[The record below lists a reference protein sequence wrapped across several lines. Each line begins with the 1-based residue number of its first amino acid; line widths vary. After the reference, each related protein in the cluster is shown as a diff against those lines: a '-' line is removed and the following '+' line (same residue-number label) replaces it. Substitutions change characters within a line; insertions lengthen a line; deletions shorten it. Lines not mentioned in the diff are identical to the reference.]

1 MSNLSI
7 FVIIFFYMETKTIFD
22 NTETAFALKSDSE
35 LERAYFLFKMI
46 SKEPLVKIGT
56 AATKFALNLHLP
68 VEGLI
73 RSTVFDHFC
82 GGISEV
88 DCMNTVAQLQDAKV
102 YSVLDYSVEGKA
114 EEAQFDATMAK
125 VLELTDFAKNKDAM
139 PFSVF
144 KPTGLGRFYIWQ
156 KITEKKALT
165 EAEEKEWARI
175 KERYMVICKKAY
187 DNNVSLLIDGEES
200 WMQDAADDLCET
212 MMRQFNKQKPIV
224 FNTLQCYRWDRLDY
238 LKAQHKKAK
247 EGGYKLGYKVVR
259 GAYMEK
265 ENERALEKGY
275 PTPICESKQATD
287 ANFNAVMQYILDN
300 LEDISLFLG
309 THNELSS
316 YMAIE
321 HINKTKLS
329 TNDERIWFGQLYGMS
344 DHISYNLAA
353 RNYNVAKY
361 IPFGPVKDVMP
372 YLIRRAEENTSV
384 AGQTS
389 RELSLLKKE
398 KLRRGL

>member
-1 MSNLSI
+1 MT
-7 FVIIFFYMETKTIFD
+7 TKHIFD
-22 NTETAFALKSDSE
+22 NTEIAFQLKSDAN

-46 SKEPLVKIGT
+46 SKEPLVRIGT
-56 AATKFALNLHLP
+56 AATKFALNLNLP

-82 GGISEV
+82 GGVNEKDCLPVV
-88 DCMNTVAQLQDAKV
+88 DSLLEAQV

-114 EEAQFDATMAK
+114 EESQFDATMEK
-125 VLELTDFAKNKDAM
+125 VIELTRFADKKEAM

-144 KPTGLGRFYIWQ
+144 KPTGLGRFKIWQ
-156 KITEKKALT
+156 KLTEKEALS
-165 EAEEKEWARI
+165 ESEQQEWNRIVARY
-175 KERYMVICKKAY
+175 ERICEVAHEC
-187 DNNVSLLIDGEES
+187 NVTLLIDGEET
-200 WMQDAADDLCET
+200 WMQDAADELCEW
-212 MMRQFNKQKPIV
+212 MMEKYNKEKVTV

-238 LKAQHKKAK
+238 LKEQHQRAKAK
-247 EGGYKLGYKVVR
+247 GYKLGFKIVR

-265 ENERALEKGY
+265 ENERAEEKGY
-275 PTPICESKQATD
+275 PTPICGSKQATD
-287 ANFNAVMQYILDN
+287 EHFNSVVQYILDN

-309 THNELSS
+309 SHNEQSS
-316 YMAIE
+316 YLALEIMDA
-321 HINKTKLS
+321 KGLLR
-329 TNDERIWFGQLYGMS
+329 NDNRIWFGQLYGMS

-353 RNYNVAKY
+353 EGYNVAKY

-389 RELSLLKKE
+389 RELDLLKRE
-398 KLRRGL
+398 KKRRGI